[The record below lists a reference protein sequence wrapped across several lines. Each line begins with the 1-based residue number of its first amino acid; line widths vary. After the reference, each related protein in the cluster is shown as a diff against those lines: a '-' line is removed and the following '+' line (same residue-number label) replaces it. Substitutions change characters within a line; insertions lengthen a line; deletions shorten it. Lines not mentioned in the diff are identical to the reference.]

1 MEIYDIDLLNAFF
14 FFFFL
19 NLPLNSGRAVST
31 PQYASRFMSSTPSSS
46 ALDNYRRI
54 KGENVGDVTK
64 ASDSL
69 EMAFWGTKWTP
80 SAGTGEKKR
89 KEKDPYAQAL
99 SGSWLFNFAEA
110 LNTLSRFILIL
121 DIIAWLGEW
130 ALLLG
135 C

>member
-1 MEIYDIDLLNAFF
+1 MHFF
-14 FFFFL
+14 FY
-19 NLPLNSGRAVST
+19 LPLNSGRAIST
-31 PQYASRFMSSTPSSS
+31 PQYASRFMSSTLSNS

-80 SAGTGEKKR
+80 SAGTNKKK
-89 KEKDPYAQAL
+89 KEKDPYTQAL
-99 SGSWLFNFAEA
+99 SGSRLFNFAEA
-110 LNTLSRFILIL
+110 LNMLSRFILIL